1 METKNLI
8 GMLAGYYLS
17 RFDDVAYRRFLPT
30 SQAEVH
36 TYLADR
42 IGVPAS
48 SVKLWRDEFDPIHP
62 NSRKGWHKRKMAPS
76 RVRMAEMLEG
86 VSEAGVYRLLEDCMQ
101 RPDTDVIV
109 MLEQAD
115 TEKDDTAQTP
125 SSRGVTGVRAEGLFV
140 EWFKSEQTIFNGP
153 LKDCRQLQCGYD
165 FEVHFES
172 GVAFV
177 EVKGLKGETG
187 GVLLTDKE
195 WSTANDAGD
204 NYFLVLIRNVDSVSP
219 QVEVFRDPA
228 STMEPS
234 QHVTTVIQVSWT
246 IAALDSSHAV
256 TDSTFGVKG
265 DNNVSFS
272 RTVR

>member
-17 RFDDVAYRRFLPT
+17 RFDSVAYKRFPRT

-62 NSRKGWHKRKMAPS
+62 NSRKGWHKRRMAPS

-101 RPDTDVIV
+101 NPVTDVIA

-115 TEKDDTAQTP
+115 TEQDDTAEAP
-125 SSRGVTGVRAEGLFV
+125 SSRGVTGVRAEQLFV
-140 EWFKSEQTIFNGP
+140 DWFGSEQTIFNGP

-165 FEVHFES
+165 FEVHFE
-172 GVAFV
+172 GGLVFV
-177 EVKGLKGETG
+177 EVKGLKGEIG

-195 WSTANDAGD
+195 WSTANNAGD
-204 NYFLVLIRNVDSVSP
+204 KYFLVLIRNVDSSSP
-219 QVEVFRDPA
+219 QVEVFRNPA
-228 STMEPS
+228 ANLQPE
-234 QHVTTVIQVSWT
+234 QCVTTVIQVSWR
-246 IAALDSSHAV
+246 IKDGDLASVVNQPVSSE
-256 TDSTFGVKG
+256 SNGG
-265 DNNVSFS
+265 NRSN
-272 RTVR
+272 R